1 MDASSKHEGCTPN
14 ECRLQSQLA
23 QALQT
28 IADLN
33 MQLQRLQG
41 QTPRVQDG
49 DDLISPS
56 FPARRQEPYNQP
68 SAQDLTTDSTQLS
81 QALPRLAI
89 DLNPNIVF
97 VRDGLSRF
105 VLANQALGKLY
116 GISAQEAQGLDPLDL
131 AEKLG
136 LDRARAE
143 RHMQYDEQVRKTRV
157 GQEWTDLVVNAQGH
171 ERWFRTVMVPM
182 VGEQFHDHVL
192 GVCTE
197 ITQQR
202 VTEEALRQSEREY
215 RHLVESAPLGI
226 LSVDVD
232 GSLTEANAALLEMP
246 GFESLL
252 TTREQPINVLLD
264 PIMIRTG
271 MAEDIG
277 SCLHSGEARE
287 VERHYTLSGHD
298 VELRY
303 RVQPIRNESDEIT
316 GALALVEDISERKR
330 LERQLY
336 QAAKMEAIGRLAGG
350 IAHDFNNLLTVI
362 NGYSDVQLAHLS
374 PQDPSYEDLQQIRH
388 AGRRAADLTQRL
400 LAFSRREAQVSDEQ
414 IDHLDLNELLVSMAK
429 ILQRILG
436 EEIELELDLKK
447 DLPPIYAAA
456 GQIEQIIINLAINA
470 RDAIFETLAIGE
482 RPGMHPGSPNGSLII
497 STDIC
502 ELGADEMPPYLD
514 AEPGLYA
521 VIRVRDTGIGM
532 DANTLSHLFEPFFT
546 TKEVGKGTGLGL
558 AIVYSV
564 LQDLG
569 GTVEVQSEPGIGT
582 TFHLFF
588 PLLRVRTALHHKD
601 ERLCEAPRGSGH
613 ILVVEDQDYVRELIM
628 RMLQDL
634 GYTVEVAANGTEA
647 LALCAS
653 GLTVDLVV
661 TDVIMPGMSGPTLVT
676 ALRTELPGVPVI
688 YISGYT
694 EEMISARGGLDSD
707 TRMISKPFS
716 IQRLARVVH
725 EALAEHHSSRV

>member
-14 ECRLQSQLA
+14 ECTLQSQLA

-28 IADLN
+28 IADLD
-33 MQLQRLQG
+33 MQIKRLQG
-41 QTPRVQDG
+41 QTSRPQDG
-49 DDLISPS
+49 VDPVSPS
-56 FPARRQEPYNQP
+56 LPAQGQQ
-68 SAQDLTTDSTQLS
+68 SDS
-81 QALPRLAI
+81 QALPSLAI
-89 DLNPNIVF
+89 DRNPHIVF

-105 VLANQALGKLY
+105 VLVNEALGKLY
-116 GISAQEAQGLDPLDL
+116 GISAQEVQGLTPLDL
-131 AEKLG
+131 AEKLD
-136 LDRARAE
+136 LDRAQAE
-143 RHMQYDEQVRKTRV
+143 RHMQYDEQVRKSRV
-157 GQEWTDLVVNAQGH
+157 GQEWTDLIVNPQGH
-171 ERWFRTVMVPM
+171 GRWFRTVMVPIES
-182 VGEQFHDHVL
+182 EQFYDHVL

-202 VTEEALRQSEREY
+202 ITEEALRQSEREY
-215 RHLVESAPLGI
+215 RHLVESAPVGI
-226 LSVDVD
+226 LSVDVE

-246 GFESLL
+246 GFEALL

-264 PIMIRTG
+264 PTMIQTG

-287 VERHYTLSGHD
+287 VERHYTLSERD
-298 VELRY
+298 VELCY

-362 NGYSDVQLAHLS
+362 NGYSDVRLAHLS
-374 PQDPSYEDLQQIRH
+374 PQDPSYEDLQQIRR

-400 LAFSRREAQVSDEQ
+400 LAFSRREAPASDVQ
-414 IDHLDLNELLVSMAK
+414 IGRLDLNDLLIGMAK

-436 EEIELELDLKK
+436 EEIELKLDLKE
-447 DLPPIYAAA
+447 DLPPIYADA
-456 GQIEQIIINLAINA
+456 GQIEQVIINLAINA

-482 RPGMHPGSPNGSLII
+482 RPGMHPGLSNGSLII
-497 STDIC
+497 STDLC
-502 ELGADEMPPYLD
+502 ELNADEMPPYLD
-514 AEPGLYA
+514 AEPGSYA

-569 GTVEVQSEPGIGT
+569 GTVDVQTELGSGT
-582 TFHLFF
+582 TFHLYF
-588 PLLRVRTALHHKD
+588 PLLSVRTAMHRKNK
-601 ERLCEAPRGSGH
+601 RLAEAPHGSGR

-647 LALCAS
+647 LALCAG
-653 GLTVDLVV
+653 GLAVDLVV
-661 TDVIMPGMSGPTLVT
+661 TDVVMPGMSGPALVS
-676 ALRTELPGVPVI
+676 ALRAELPGVPVI

-694 EEMISARGGLDSD
+694 EEMISARGGMDSG
-707 TRMISKPFS
+707 TRMISKPFG
-716 IQRLARVVH
+716 IERLARVVH